1 MTMKIDKTLGT
12 IEEVFGKASPTS
24 LPLIKAAHKY
34 LVEIDPDVVIVPRL
48 GEKSLAY
55 GIGVK
60 KMSEAYCYLIPF
72 KEHLNF
78 GFYHGAV
85 IDSDGILEGTGAK
98 IRHLKIRTLK
108 DLKNPKLHK
117 LVQKAIRDRKSKQ

>member
-1 MTMKIDKTLGT
+1 MKIDESLGT
-12 IEEVFGKASPTS
+12 IDQVFGKASSTS
-24 LPLIKAAHKY
+24 LPLITAAHEFIIN
-34 LVEIDPDVVIVPRL
+34 LDPDTVIVPRL

-72 KEHLNF
+72 NDYVNF
-78 GFYHGAV
+78 GFYHGTS

-98 IRHLKIRTLK
+98 IRHIKIRNVS
-108 DLKNPKLHK
+108 DLDNPRLRE
-117 LVQKAIRDRKSKQ
+117 LVLKAIKDRKSNA

>member
-1 MTMKIDKTLGT
+1 MTHIVESLGT
-12 IEEVFGKASPTS
+12 IDEVFGKASPTS
-24 LPLIKAAHKY
+24 LPLITAAHDF
-34 LVEIDPDVVIVPRL
+34 LINLDPDTVIVPRL

-72 KEHLNF
+72 NDYVNF
-78 GFYHGAV
+78 GFYHGTS

-98 IRHLKIRTLK
+98 IRHIKIRNVNDLDNPQLK
-108 DLKNPKLHK
+108 E
-117 LVQKAIRDRKSKQ
+117 LVLSAIQDRKSNA